1 MKRPRIT
8 IAHAILMVL
17 IASICLAALRGASQA
32 WAGLIES
39 ATFFLMIG
47 SILGIAYRRG
57 DRRVYWVGFAAL
69 GWGYL
74 ILYFIPLFYRTVGSH
89 LLAPNLF
96 AQLFELV
103 HPEPTIPPTPA
114 GGGFQSIPVAPIAL
128 AATAGGLG
136 PGMGMPF
143 RDSTGFIRVGVCM
156 EALLWAYL
164 GGWLARYFASR
175 PDDETPAAQPS
186 TQGAGASAS

>member
-8 IAHAILMVL
+8 IAHAILLVL

-39 ATFFLMIG
+39 FTFFVMIG

-57 DRRVYWVGFAAL
+57 GRRVYWVGFAVL
-69 GWGYL
+69 GWSYL
-74 ILYFIPLFYRTVGSH
+74 FLYYAPWFSEKVGMN
-89 LLAPNLF
+89 LLAPSLF

-103 HPEPTIPPTPA
+103 HPEPPPIPPTPA
-114 GGGFQSIPVAPIAL
+114 GGGFQSIPVAPIGL
-128 AATAGGLG
+128 AATAGGFG
-136 PGMGMPF
+136 GG
-143 RDSTGFIRVGVCM
+143 SYTGKDVGSFIRIGVCM
-156 EALLWAYL
+156 EALIWAFL

-175 PDDETPAAQPS
+175 PDDEAPAAQPS
-186 TQGAGASAS
+186 AQGAGASAP